1 MSSAFGDLWVV
12 EEGTSGDPVAA
23 AERSLPPTSTKASG
37 L

>member
-12 EEGTSGDPVAA
+12 EEETWGDLVAA
-23 AERSLPPTSTKASG
+23 AETSLPPTSTKASG